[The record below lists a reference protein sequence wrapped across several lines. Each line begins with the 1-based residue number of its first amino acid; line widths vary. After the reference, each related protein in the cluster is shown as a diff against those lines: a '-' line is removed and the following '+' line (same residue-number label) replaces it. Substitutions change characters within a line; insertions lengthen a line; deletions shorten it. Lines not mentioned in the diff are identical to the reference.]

1 MIEWFA
7 SLFRG
12 FFSELTFLGICVA
25 CAIVTGFSLL
35 FGGDSD
41 GDADHGDVATDSDH
55 DDGGHE
61 GPKFFSIRGICLFGT
76 GFGGVGYL
84 VQHFTKKTLVASVS
98 GLGAG
103 ILMAI
108 LGIMFIR
115 LFYRQQ
121 ASSLISSSQLIG
133 STGTVITSI
142 PESGGVCEV
151 ILTVAGMQQNMTAT
165 SATGH
170 GIESGAYVKV
180 IRSAGAR
187 VIVEKVL

>member
-12 FFSELTFLGICVA
+12 FFSELTFLAICVA
-25 CAIVTGFSLL
+25 CAVVTGFTLV

-76 GFGGVGYL
+76 GFGAVGYL

-103 ILMAI
+103 ILMAM
-108 LGIMFIR
+108 LGLAFIR
-115 LFYRQQ
+115 MFYRQQ
-121 ASSLISSSQLIG
+121 ASSLISPSQLIG
-133 STGTVITSI
+133 STGTVTTSI
-142 PESGGVCEV
+142 PAHTGAGEV
-151 ILTVAGMQQNMTAT
+151 MLTVAGTQQNMLATAVNG
-165 SATGH
+165 SA
-170 GIESGAYVKV
+170 IERGALVRV
-180 IRSAGAR
+180 VRSAGSQ
-187 VIVEKVL
+187 VVVEKV